1 MAPEAFS
8 RLCESNNTMFRTKFD
23 SSNCKSIEELTLPS
37 PCHFVI
43 VVTDLPT
50 SLIIYVHDQHDSQI
64 TSTGRCALL
73 RSCLKK
79 SLSSARQDFGGII
92 VILLL
97 EISSSDNTELLM
109 SFVICARSNSK
120 VEEPLALLFTK
131 QNKK

>member
-8 RLCESNNTMFRTKFD
+8 RLRESNNTMFRTKFD
-23 SSNCKSIEELTLPS
+23 SSNCKSIEELPLPS

-64 TSTGRCALL
+64 ASTGRCSLL
-73 RSCLKK
+73 MSCLKK
-79 SLSSARQDFGGII
+79 SLSSPRQDFGGII
-92 VILLL
+92 VVLLL
-97 EISSSDNTELLM
+97 EISSSDNAELLM

-120 VEEPLALLFTK
+120 VEEPL
-131 QNKK
+131 